1 MLRLQAEVH
10 LVIIRRRE
18 ERLTEFRTLYL
29 GLIWFNKFRDYVVSG
44 EPAPEEKYLCS
55 IRFYEVV
62 LGRQRLESELWP
74 IQGRGSIPMSFVAVE
89 NGEGVVL

>member
-10 LVIIRRRE
+10 LVIMRRRE
-18 ERLTEFRTLYL
+18 ERLTEFRTPCL
-29 GLIWFNKFRDYVVSG
+29 GLVGFDKFRENVLSG
-44 EPAPEEKYLCS
+44 EPAPEEKYLCF

-74 IQGRGSIPMSFVAVE
+74 IRRRGSIPMSFVAVE
-89 NGEGVVL
+89 NVEGVAL